1 MEVRNDYTDDNGY
14 THIDVWQDD
23 SDDSEGATVAIVC
36 QDTGKVY
43 FIDNSYI
50 FDKSVLEA
58 IEEVKPKLTNGS
70 RLKEFKTIVA
80 AHKNQLI
87 LNMFEVCRLVNIVE
101 EEDDFYWVFETSEG
115 NIFTPCIR
123 KTVHSSCL
131 IEWIPLKDYLPLDK
145 YESLKTIW
153 NLNAINK
160 CE

>member
-1 MEVRNDYTDDNGY
+1 MEVRNDYTDDNGF

-36 QDTGKVY
+36 QDTGKWD
-43 FIDNSYI
+43 FIDNRYRNDSA
-50 FDKSVLEA
+50 VLEA
-58 IEEVKPKLTNGS
+58 IEEVKQLRNIDGS
-70 RLKEFKTIVA
+70 FKEVLKKHQNELVTHMFQVVRLDDFFA
-80 AHKNQLI
+80 D
-87 LNMFEVCRLVNIVE
+87 
-101 EEDDFYWVFETSEG
+101 EEDNYWIFETNDG
-115 NIFTPCIR
+115 
-123 KTVHSSCL
+123 KLVQSSCL

>member
-14 THIDVWQDD
+14 THIDVWLDD
-23 SDDSEGATVAIVC
+23 DDDDDFAEGTTVAVVC
-36 QDTGKVY
+36 QDTGKVF
-43 FIDNSYI
+43 FIDRSYS

-58 IEEVKPKLTNGS
+58 IEEVKPKLNNGS

-101 EEDDFYWVFETSEG
+101 EEDDFYWVFETGEG
-115 NIFTPCIR
+115 KI
-123 KTVHSSCL
+123 VHSSCL
-131 IEWIPLKDYLPLDK
+131 IEWIPLKDYLPVDK
-145 YESLKTIW
+145 YDSLKTIW